1 MASVFIL
8 FKERDLTPIIT
19 EECVTKNGDNDFS
32 REGLGVLKTNKKCV
46 CGHWL
51 V

>member
-19 EECVTKNGDNDFS
+19 EECVTKNSDNDFS
-32 REGLGVLKTNKKCV
+32 EELGVLKTNKKCV